1 MTVNDVLNFL
11 SEYAPPELA
20 EDWDNTGLLI
30 GQRDDS
36 VSSIMTCLTLTP
48 DVAEEAVSK
57 GASLV
62 VTHHPILFQAVQRL
76 TDETSEGR
84 MLLSLIRAGVAV
96 YSPHT
101 SYDSAYEGIN
111 RQLAES
117 LNLTDVRPLR
127 VVDVG
132 ADSESP
138 AEPLETAESVEAAE
152 PVGSGRFGDLP
163 DAVSLAG
170 FVEQVK
176 QALGIDHTWFVGD
189 SSATI
194 RRVGIACGAAAE
206 FMGDAAREGCDVL
219 LTGEARFHACL
230 EARTRGIALVLP
242 GHYPTERPA
251 MENLAELLTLQFSD
265 LDVWASDVEADP
277 VQWA

>member
-1 MTVNDVLNFL
+1 MFLNEILNFL
-11 SEYAPPELA
+11 SDFAPAELS

-30 GQRDDS
+30 GQQNDR

-62 VTHHPILFQAVQRL
+62 VTHHPILFRAVKKL

-84 MLLSLIRAGVAV
+84 MLLSLIRSGVAV

-101 SYDSAYEGIN
+101 SYDSAYEGVN
-111 RQLAES
+111 RQLADS
-117 LNLTDVRPLR
+117 LNLTNVKPIRTINGEAPDET
-127 VVDVG
+127 VD
-132 ADSESP
+132 
-138 AEPLETAESVEAAE
+138 EPI
-152 PVGSGRFGDLP
+152 GSGRFGDLP
-163 DAVSLAG
+163 GAVSLAD
-170 FVEQVK
+170 FVELVK
-176 QALGIDHTWFVGD
+176 QALGIQNTWFVGD
-189 SSATI
+189 SSSTI

-206 FMGDAAREGCDVL
+206 FMGDAARHGCDVL

-230 EARTRGIALVLP
+230 EARARSIALVLP

-251 MENLAELLTLQFSD
+251 MENLAERLSQQFPD
-265 LDVWASDVEADP
+265 LSVWPSDVEADP

>member
-1 MTVNDVLNFL
+1 MGLNEILNFL
-11 SEYAPPELA
+11 SDLAPPELA

-30 GQRDDS
+30 GQRDDA

-57 GASLV
+57 GASLIIA
-62 VTHHPILFQAVQRL
+62 HHPILFRAVKKL

-84 MLLSLIRAGVAV
+84 MLLSLIRSGVAV

-101 SYDSAYEGIN
+101 SYDSAYEGVN
-111 RQLAES
+111 RQLAAS
-117 LNLTDVRPLR
+117 LNLANVKPIRSLNES
-127 VVDVG
+127 
-132 ADSESP
+132 DSTSNDE
-138 AEPLETAESVEAAE
+138 LI
-152 PVGSGRFGDLP
+152 GSGRFGDLP
-163 DAVSLAG
+163 TEVSLTD
-170 FVEQVK
+170 FVELVK
-176 QALGIDHTWFVGD
+176 QALEIDNTWFVGD
-189 SSATI
+189 SAATI

-206 FMGDAAREGCDVL
+206 FMGDAARLGCDVL

-242 GHYPTERPA
+242 GHFPTERPA
-251 MENLAELLTLQFSD
+251 MENLAARLANQFPD
-265 LDVWASDVEADP
+265 LNVWASSVETDP

>member
-1 MTVNDVLNFL
+1 MILTDILTFL
-11 SEYAPPELA
+11 SNFAPPELA

-30 GQRDDS
+30 GQRDDA

-62 VTHHPILFQAVQRL
+62 IAHHPILFRAVKKL

-101 SYDSAYEGIN
+101 SYDSAYEGVN
-111 RQLAES
+111 RQLADS
-117 LNLTDVRPLR
+117 LNLTNVKPIRTID
-127 VVDVG
+127 G
-132 ADSESP
+132 AASDETGD
-138 AEPLETAESVEAAE
+138 EPI
-152 PVGSGRFGDLP
+152 GSGRFGDLP
-163 DAVSLAG
+163 DAVSLAD
-170 FVEQVK
+170 FVELVK
-176 QALGIDHTWFVGD
+176 QALGIQHTWFVGN

-206 FMGDAAREGCDVL
+206 FMEDAARHGCDAL

-251 MENLAELLTLQFSD
+251 MENLAERLSQQFPD
-265 LDVWASDVEADP
+265 LNVWASSVEADP
-277 VQWA
+277 VQWS

>member
-1 MTVNDVLNFL
+1 MTVNEILKFL
-11 SEYAPPELA
+11 SDYAPAELA

-30 GQRDDS
+30 GQRDDV

-62 VTHHPILFQAVQRL
+62 VTHHPILFRAVQRL

-101 SYDSAYEGIN
+101 SYDSAYEGVN

-127 VVDVG
+127 VAEG
-132 ADSESP
+132 GGDSENADQP
-138 AEPLETAESVEAAE
+138 DAADE

-163 DAVSLAG
+163 SAVSLAE

-176 QALGIDHTWFVGD
+176 QALGVNHTWFVGD

-251 MENLAELLTLQFSD
+251 MENLAELLSLQFPD

-277 VQWA
+277 VKWA

>member
-1 MTVNDVLNFL
+1 
-11 SEYAPPELA
+11 
-20 EDWDNTGLLI
+20 
-30 GQRDDS
+30 
-36 VSSIMTCLTLTP
+36 MTCLTLTP
-48 DVAEEAVSK
+48 DVAEEAVSN

-62 VTHHPILFQAVQRL
+62 VTHHPILFRAVQKL

-101 SYDSAYEGIN
+101 SYDSAYEGVN
-111 RQLAES
+111 RQLADS
-117 LNLTDVRPLR
+117 LNLANVKPIRTI
-127 VVDVG
+127 
-132 ADSESP
+132 DSEAS
-138 AEPLETAESVEAAE
+138 EETADELI
-152 PVGSGRFGDLP
+152 GSGRFGDLP
-163 DAVSLAG
+163 DAVSLKD
-170 FVEQVK
+170 FVELVK
-176 QALGIDHTWFVGD
+176 QALRIQNTWFVGD

-206 FMGDAAREGCDVL
+206 FMGDAARHGCDAL

-230 EARTRGIALVLP
+230 DARSRGIALVLP

-251 MENLAELLTLQFSD
+251 MEKLAERLSQQFPDLT
-265 LDVWASDVEADP
+265 VWASDVEADP

>member
-1 MTVNDVLNFL
+1 MLLNEILIFL
-11 SEYAPPELA
+11 SDFAPAELS
-20 EDWDNTGLLI
+20 EEWDNTGLLI

-48 DVAEEAVSK
+48 DVAEEAVTN

-62 VTHHPILFQAVQRL
+62 VTHHPILFRAVKKL
-76 TDETSEGR
+76 TDDSSEGR

-101 SYDSAYEGIN
+101 SYDSAYEGVN
-111 RQLAES
+111 RQLADS
-117 LNLTDVRPLR
+117 LNLADVQPIRTI
-127 VVDVG
+127 VG
-132 ADSESP
+132 EANSEINN
-138 AEPLETAESVEAAE
+138 EPI
-152 PVGSGRFGDLP
+152 GSGRFGDLP
-163 DAVSLAG
+163 EAVSLTE
-170 FVEQVK
+170 FVDRVK
-176 QALGIDHTWFVGD
+176 QALRIQNTWFVGD
-189 SSATI
+189 SKSTI

-206 FMGDAAREGCDVL
+206 FMGDAARLGCDVL

-251 MENLAELLTLQFSD
+251 MENLAERLSQRFPALN
-265 LDVWASDVEADP
+265 VWASSVEADP

>member
-1 MTVNDVLNFL
+1 MILTDILTFL
-11 SEYAPPELA
+11 DEFAPSELA
-20 EDWDNTGLLI
+20 EEWDNTGLLI
-30 GQRDDS
+30 GQQSDP
-36 VSSIMTCLTLTP
+36 VSAIMTCLTLTP

-57 GASLV
+57 KASLV
-62 VTHHPILFQAVQRL
+62 VTHHPILFRAVKKL

-117 LNLTDVRPLR
+117 LKLTGVQPLR
-127 VVDVG
+127 VVDSG
-132 ADSESP
+132 NESTDN
-138 AEPLETAESVEAAE
+138 AER
-152 PVGSGRFGDLP
+152 VGSGRFGDLSKTL
-163 DAVSLAG
+163 SLAE
-170 FVEQVK
+170 FVDAVK
-176 QALGIDHTWFVGD
+176 QALDVNHTWFVGD
-189 SSATI
+189 ATTTV

-206 FMGDAAREGCDVL
+206 FMSDAARHRCDVL

-230 EARTRGIALVLP
+230 EARTRDIALVLP

-251 MENLAELLTLQFSD
+251 MEHLAQLLRQKFPELN
-265 LDVWASDVEADP
+265 VWASDVETDP

>member
-1 MTVNDVLNFL
+1 MSLTDILNFL
-11 SEYAPPELA
+11 SDFAPLELA

-30 GQRDDS
+30 GQRDDA

-62 VTHHPILFQAVQRL
+62 VTHHPILFRAVQKL

-101 SYDSAYEGIN
+101 SYDSAYEGVN
-111 RQLAES
+111 CQLARS
-117 LNLTDVRPLR
+117 LNLTNVKPIRE
-127 VVDVG
+127 
-132 ADSESP
+132 ADCGTDSKPSRESI
-138 AEPLETAESVEAAE
+138 
-152 PVGSGRFGDLP
+152 GSGRFGDLP
-163 DAVSLAG
+163 SEVSLAD
-170 FVEQVK
+170 FVELVK
-176 QALGIDHTWFVGD
+176 QSLGIRNTWFVGD
-189 SSATI
+189 PSSTI

-206 FMGDAAREGCDVL
+206 FMSDAARLGCDVL

-230 EARTRGIALVLP
+230 EARTCGIALVLP
-242 GHYPTERPA
+242 GHFPTERPA
-251 MENLAELLTLQFSD
+251 MENLAKRLSRQFPD
-265 LDVWASDVEADP
+265 LSVWASDVESDP

>member
-1 MTVNDVLNFL
+1 MTVNDVLEFL
-11 SEYAPPELA
+11 AEFAPVELA
-20 EDWDNTGLLI
+20 EDWDNVGLLV
-30 GQRDDS
+30 GQQTDS
-36 VSSIMTCLTLTP
+36 VNSIMTCLTMTP

-62 VTHHPILFQAVQRL
+62 VTHHPILFQAVKKL

-101 SYDSAYEGIN
+101 SYDSAYEGVN

-117 LNLTDVRPLR
+117 LGLNGVQPLR
-127 VVDVG
+127 IV
-132 ADSESP
+132 DSEISS
-138 AEPLETAESVEAAE
+138 AAGAE

-163 DAVSLAG
+163 EAVSLAE
-170 FVEQVK
+170 FVDQVK
-176 QALGIDHTWFVGD
+176 QALGVDHTWFVGD
-189 SSATI
+189 ASSTI

-206 FMGDAAREGCDVL
+206 FMSDAAQKGCDVL

-251 MENLAELLTLQFSD
+251 MEHLAGKLAAQFPD
-265 LDVWASDVEADP
+265 LHVWASQVETDP
-277 VQWA
+277 VQWV

>member
-1 MTVNDVLNFL
+1 MITSEILDFL
-11 SEYAPPELA
+11 SDLAPPELA

-30 GQRDDS
+30 GQQGDS
-36 VSSIMTCLTLTP
+36 VRSIMTCLTLTP

-62 VTHHPILFQAVQRL
+62 VAHHPILFRAVKKL

-101 SYDSAYEGIN
+101 SYDSAYEGVN
-111 RQLAES
+111 RQLAAA
-117 LNLTDVRPLR
+117 LNLENVKPIRTLD
-127 VVDVG
+127 G
-132 ADSESP
+132 ETDSEP
-138 AEPLETAESVEAAE
+138 NRELI
-152 PVGSGRFGDLP
+152 GSGRFGDLP
-163 DAVSLAG
+163 DKVSLAE
-170 FVEQVK
+170 FVELVK
-176 QALGIDHTWFVGD
+176 QALKIDNTCYVGD
-189 SSATI
+189 TAATI

-206 FMGDAAREGCDVL
+206 FMGDAALHGCDVL

-230 EARTRGIALVLP
+230 EGRTRGIALVLP

-251 MENLAELLTLQFSD
+251 MEDLASRLSNQFPDLT
-265 LDVWASDVEADP
+265 VWASDIETDP

>member
-1 MTVNDVLNFL
+1 MTINEVLNFL
-11 SEYAPPELA
+11 SDFAPVELA

-30 GQRDDS
+30 GQRNDP

-62 VTHHPILFQAVQRL
+62 VTHHPILFHAVKKL

-117 LNLTDVRPLR
+117 LHLTSVQPLR
-127 VVDVG
+127 VVEPG
-132 ADSESP
+132 AATPDNP
-138 AEPLETAESVEAAE
+138 AKLEQ
-152 PVGSGRFGDLP
+152 VGSGRCGDLAT
-163 DAVSLAG
+163 AVSLAE

-176 QALGIDHTWFVGD
+176 RALKVNHTWFVGD
-189 SSATI
+189 SNSTI

-206 FMGDAAREGCDVL
+206 FMSDAALKGCDVL

-230 EARTRGIALVLP
+230 EARTRGIALILP
-242 GHYPTERPA
+242 GHYATERPA
-251 MENLAELLTLQFSD
+251 MEYLANVLEKQFPNLN
-265 LDVWASDVEADP
+265 VWASDVETDP

>member
-1 MTVNDVLNFL
+1 MLLNEILNFL
-11 SEYAPPELA
+11 SDLAPIELS

-30 GQRDDS
+30 GQKDDS
-36 VSSIMTCLTLTP
+36 VNSIMTCLTLTP
-48 DVAEEAVSK
+48 DVAEEAVAK

-62 VTHHPILFQAVQRL
+62 VTHHPILFRAVKKL
-76 TDETSEGR
+76 TDESSEGR

-101 SYDSAYEGIN
+101 SYDSAFEGVN
-111 RQLAES
+111 RQLADS
-117 LNLTDVRPLR
+117 LNLINVQPMRTID
-127 VVDVG
+127 G
-132 ADSESP
+132 AISSESDN
-138 AEPLETAESVEAAE
+138 EPT
-152 PVGSGRFGDLP
+152 GSGRFGDLP
-163 DAVSLAG
+163 NAVSLAE
-170 FVEQVK
+170 FVTLVK
-176 QALGIDHTWFVGD
+176 QALGIQNTWFVGD
-189 SSATI
+189 SESTI

-206 FMGDAAREGCDVL
+206 FMGDAARLGCDVL

-251 MENLAELLTLQFSD
+251 MENLAERLSQQFPD
-265 LDVWASDVEADP
+265 ITVWASSVEADP

>member
-1 MTVNDVLNFL
+1 MLLDEILNFL
-11 SEYAPPELA
+11 SDLAPLELA

-57 GASLV
+57 GASLIIA
-62 VTHHPILFQAVQRL
+62 HHPILFRAVKKL

-101 SYDSAYEGIN
+101 SYDSAYEGVN
-111 RQLAES
+111 RQLAAS
-117 LNLTDVRPLR
+117 LDLTDVKPIRTL
-127 VVDVG
+127 DES
-132 ADSESP
+132 DSTSNDE
-138 AEPLETAESVEAAE
+138 LI
-152 PVGSGRFGDLP
+152 GSGRLGDLP
-163 DAVSLAG
+163 TEVSLTD
-170 FVEQVK
+170 FVELVK
-176 QALGIDHTWFVGD
+176 QALKIDNTWFVGD
-189 SSATI
+189 SAATI

-206 FMGDAAREGCDVL
+206 FMGDAARQGCDVL

-251 MENLAELLTLQFSD
+251 MENLASRLSNQFPDLT
-265 LDVWASDVEADP
+265 VWASDLETDP

>member
-1 MTVNDVLNFL
+1 MLLDEILNFL
-11 SEYAPPELA
+11 SDLAPLELS

-62 VTHHPILFQAVQRL
+62 ITHHPILFRAVKTL

-101 SYDSAYEGIN
+101 SYDSAYEGVN
-111 RQLAES
+111 RQLAAS
-117 LNLTDVRPLR
+117 LNLTGVKPIRTLDES
-127 VVDVG
+127 
-132 ADSESP
+132 DSESND
-138 AEPLETAESVEAAE
+138 ELI
-152 PVGSGRFGDLP
+152 GSGRLGDLP
-163 DAVSLAG
+163 AEVSLAD
-170 FVEQVK
+170 FVELVK
-176 QALGIDHTWFVGD
+176 QALNIDNTWFVGD
-189 SSATI
+189 SAATI

-206 FMGDAAREGCDVL
+206 FMGDAARHGCDVL

-251 MENLAELLTLQFSD
+251 MENLASRLSKQFPDLT
-265 LDVWASDVEADP
+265 VWASDLETDP

>member
-1 MTVNDVLNFL
+1 MLLNEILHFL
-11 SEYAPPELA
+11 SDFAPPELS

-30 GQRDDS
+30 GQKDDS
-36 VSSIMTCLTLTP
+36 VDAIMTCLTLTP
-48 DVAEEAVSK
+48 DVAKEAVAK

-62 VTHHPILFQAVQRL
+62 VTHHPILFRAVQKL

-84 MLLSLIRAGVAV
+84 MLLSLIRSGVAV

-101 SYDSAYEGIN
+101 SYDSAYEGVN
-111 RQLAES
+111 RQLAAS
-117 LNLTDVRPLR
+117 LNLTDVQPIRTLEESTN
-127 VVDVG
+127 
-132 ADSESP
+132 SESDD
-138 AEPLETAESVEAAE
+138 EPI
-152 PVGSGRFGDLP
+152 GSGRFGDLP
-163 DAVSLAG
+163 DAVSLAD
-170 FVEQVK
+170 FVELVK
-176 QALGIDHTWFVGD
+176 QALKVDHTWFVGEAG
-189 SSATI
+189 STV

-206 FMGDAAREGCDVL
+206 FMGDAARHGCDVL

-251 MENLAELLTLQFSD
+251 MENLAERLSSEFPDLT
-265 LDVWASDVEADP
+265 VWASSVETDP

>member
-1 MTVNDVLNFL
+1 MIASEILNFL
-11 SEYAPPELA
+11 SDLAPPELA
-20 EDWDNTGLLI
+20 EEWDNTGLLI
-30 GQRDDS
+30 GQRDDA

-62 VTHHPILFQAVQRL
+62 IAHHPILFRAVKKL

-101 SYDSAYEGIN
+101 SYDSAYEGVN
-111 RQLAES
+111 RQLADS
-117 LNLTDVRPLR
+117 LNLSNVKPIRMADS
-127 VVDVG
+127 DS
-132 ADSESP
+132 DSESND
-138 AEPLETAESVEAAE
+138 ASI
-152 PVGSGRFGDLP
+152 GSGRFGDLP
-163 DAVSLAG
+163 DDVSLTD
-170 FVEQVK
+170 FVELVK
-176 QALGIDHTWFVGD
+176 QALKIDNTWFVGD
-189 SSATI
+189 SAATI

-206 FMGDAAREGCDVL
+206 FMGDAAQQGCDVL

-251 MENLAELLTLQFSD
+251 MENLASRLSNQFPDLT
-265 LDVWASDVEADP
+265 VWASDLETDP